1 MPKVCD
7 SQQRY
12 CVYRRGD
19 SIDFRF
25 SADLL
30 SQHLEEKISVGDKRP
45 RSSFFSS
52 ISLPFHLTPRP
63 YQSTTVLTVPA
74 EAKANL
80 SPISLRGSA
89 LPFHTFP
96 Y

>member
-12 CVYRRGD
+12 CVYRCGD
-19 SIDFRF
+19 SIDSRF

-30 SQHLEEKISVGDKRP
+30 SQHFEEKISVGDKRP
-45 RSSFFSS
+45 RSRFSFFFS

-80 SPISLRGSA
+80 SPISLRGPIHPLA
-89 LPFHTFP
+89 
-96 Y
+96 